1 LTCIKSFWKLF
12 IINIIEKSEKINDQ
26 KKQENEGL

>member
-1 LTCIKSFWKLF
+1 MCSE
-12 IINIIEKSEKINDQ
+12 IIDQ